1 MQRQRTVGEYRTIDL
16 IMFLLMVVLGEAVIC
31 MAAASFTKEL
41 YVFSLVPVITAIV
54 MMRWGAWALLHAVAG
69 GLVYTWASGGA
80 GMDFIVYCAGNLLG
94 LGALVLFKVFGKERI
109 RGDALGT
116 IAFGVVTA
124 LLMQLGRALVWMLIH
139 RTGQGI
145 LAFFTADVLTL
156 LFTAVVMWIVRR
168 LDGIFE
174 DQITYLLRISK
185 EKEEERESSD
195 EG

>member
-1 MQRQRTVGEYRTIDL
+1 MQRQRTVGEYRAIDL
-16 IMFLLMVVLGEAVIC
+16 IMFLLMVVLGEAVIG
-31 MAAASFTKEL
+31 MAATAFPREL

-54 MMRWGAWALLHAVAG
+54 MMRWGSWALLHAAAG
-69 GLVYTWASGGA
+69 GLVYTWISGGA
-80 GMDFIVYCAGNLLG
+80 GTDFIVYCAGNLLG

-116 IAFGVVTA
+116 IAFGVATA

>member
-31 MAAASFTKEL
+31 LAAASFPREL

-54 MMRWGAWALLHAVAG
+54 MMRWGPWALLHAAAG
-69 GLVYTWASGGA
+69 GAVYTWASGGA
-80 GMDFIVYCAGNLLG
+80 ATYYIIYCVGNLLG
-94 LGALVLFKVFGKERI
+94 LGALLLFRFYGKERI

-116 IAFGVVTA
+116 MGFGVATA
-124 LLMQLGRALVWMLIH
+124 LLMQLGRALVSML
-139 RTGQGI
+139 TGGSARNAV
-145 LAFFTADVLTL
+145 LFFTTDVLTL

-168 LDGIFE
+168 LDGVFE

>member
-31 MAAASFTKEL
+31 MAAASFPREL

-54 MMRWGAWALLHAVAG
+54 MMRWGPWALLHAAAG
-69 GLVYTWASGGA
+69 GAVYVWASGGV
-80 GMDFIVYCAGNLLG
+80 GTDYLVYCAGNLLG
-94 LGALVLFKVFGKERI
+94 LGALVLFKLFGKERI

-116 IAFGVVTA
+116 MAFGVVTA
-124 LLMQLGRALVWMLIH
+124 LLMQLGRALVSVVS
-139 RTGQGI
+139 GGAAQDAI
-145 LAFFTADVLTL
+145 LFFTADVLTL

-168 LDGIFE
+168 LDGVFE

>member
-1 MQRQRTVGEYRTIDL
+1 MQRQRTVGEYRAIDL
-16 IMFLLMVVLGEAVIC
+16 IMFLLMVVLGEAVIGI
-31 MAAASFTKEL
+31 AAASFPKEL

-54 MMRWGAWALLHAVAG
+54 MMRWGPWALLHAVAG
-69 GLVYTWASGGA
+69 GVVYTWVSGGV
-80 GMDFIVYCAGNLLG
+80 GTDYIVYCAGNLLG
-94 LGALVLFKVFGKERI
+94 LGALVLIRVFGKEKI

-116 IAFGVVTA
+116 MAFGVATA
-124 LLMQLGRALVWMLIH
+124 LLMQLGRALLWMLIH
-139 RTGQGI
+139 RTAQGAI
-145 LAFFTADVLTL
+145 VFFTADVLTL

-168 LDGIFE
+168 LDGVFE